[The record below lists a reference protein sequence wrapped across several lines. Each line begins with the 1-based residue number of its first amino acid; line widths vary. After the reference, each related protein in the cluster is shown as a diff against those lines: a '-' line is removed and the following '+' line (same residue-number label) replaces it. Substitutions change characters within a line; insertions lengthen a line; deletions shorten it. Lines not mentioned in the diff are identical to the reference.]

1 MSTIRYRPEID
12 GLRALAI
19 VPVIAFHLGARWL
32 PGGFVGVDVFFVISG
47 YLISSIIL
55 KEHSSNSFT
64 FHHFWMRRIRRI
76 MPALLLMLLA
86 SLIAGFFI
94 LFGENLAS
102 LGWQSISTLM
112 LSANMEMWHLTSGG
126 YWGVHAESL
135 PLLHN
140 WSLSVE
146 EQFYLI
152 YPMLLIACL
161 RRFSKHLLHGLI
173 GLFALSLGLC
183 IVFTYSHPSLAFF
196 FLPTRA
202 WELCGGCILAAW
214 SYKLNQ
220 EELHFDGVKV
230 WAPLLQRS
238 LAILGITL
246 IVSSMFMIQEKG
258 FPGYIALLPVS
269 GAMMVIQFSGNK
281 SCLVTSVLSLS
292 PIRYIGKISY
302 SLYLWHWPVI
312 VLTRA
317 ARIRWEN
324 IPQWLIMVFI
334 PVLAIA
340 AYYTVELPGRRLRN
354 PLRLIIGGIV
364 VIAALSIY
372 LILHKPIYDLT
383 KFEPTVWMGK
393 AYDVC
398 PRPSFEGAVKTRM
411 EGITVAERNPQYT
424 NAYSQGG
431 ITKRYG
437 TEKVDI
443 LVLGNSHAL
452 MWAPIIDEVCKE
464 QKFTVIF
471 YAADGV
477 DAFPDIPA
485 QKKIV
490 TTFSPEDW
498 LTFDSN
504 RLKLVEE
511 LRPRLVILASRWKNI
526 ILEDKVRRFLDIVC
540 SHGSKVLFIGDPP
553 ELAIGDINC
562 PKFVSTTVATTIK
575 AQSLRD
581 DNRASTLLHSLANDQ
596 VHVLQ
601 TSDLYL
607 TNDGRV
613 TVKIG
618 RYILYID
625 DNHLSFAGANLA
637 RERIASKISNIL
649 KK

>member
-76 MPALLLMLLA
+76 MP
-86 SLIAGFFI
+86 
-94 LFGENLAS
+94 S

-246 IVSSMFMIQEKG
+246 IVASMFMIQEKG

-302 SLYLWHWPVI
+302 S
-312 VLTRA
+312 
-317 ARIRWEN
+317 
-324 IPQWLIMVFI
+324 
-334 PVLAIA
+334 

>member
-202 WELCGGCILAAW
+202 WELYGGCILAAW

-246 IVSSMFMIQEKG
+246 IVASMFMIQEKG

-526 ILEDKVRRFLDIVC
+526 ILEDKVRRFLDIVQ
-540 SHGSKVLFIGDPP
+540 SWFKSIVYWGS
-553 ELAIGDINC
+553 
-562 PKFVSTTVATTIK
+562 T
-575 AQSLRD
+575 
-581 DNRASTLLHSLANDQ
+581 
-596 VHVLQ
+596 
-601 TSDLYL
+601 
-607 TNDGRV
+607 
-613 TVKIG
+613 
-618 RYILYID
+618 
-625 DNHLSFAGANLA
+625 
-637 RERIASKISNIL
+637 
-649 KK
+649 